1 MTHFKIA
8 LPVQTYQTRNKDVS
22 DQRLLNMMVE
32 KMPENSK
39 ESVSLYNTPGCKP
52 YLQVADTPI
61 YGLHY
66 MEPFLYAISGI
77 NVYRIDIDGNIV
89 DLGNIGAVNGIV
101 RMADNGT
108 QILAVKP
115 NGDGYIITENN
126 VERIDDADFPLS
138 SDVAFN
144 SQYFIVT
151 EKDSGRFHW
160 SELLDGKSWLA
171 LSYATQE
178 SNPDNVVGL
187 IENRGDLWIFGDTS
201 TEIWTPSG
209 NADLPFQRIGSG
221 ILNIGCKSANTIA
234 KDKNGIYWLGN
245 DLQVHFARGYNEQR
259 ISTHDMERELLED
272 YDIQNVLN
280 AFSFTYSANGHDFYV
295 LTVPDEKT
303 WVFDMTTG
311 VWHERKTTG
320 LKTWIVSSVANAF
333 NKNIVGDLVTGNLY
347 ELDCNYFS
355 DNTAMIER
363 EMIFPPVFAEDN
375 RLVMDKMYLDIS
387 TAPTEN
393 LTQNPQIMLM
403 WSDNGGN
410 TWSSEHWRSFGMT
423 GNYKTR
429 VIWRALGQCRQRIYK
444 IRITDGVKVQISG
457 LYCEGEQRYA

>member
-1 MTHFKIA
+1 
-8 LPVQTYQTRNKDVS
+8 
-22 DQRLLNMMVE
+22 
-32 KMPENSK
+32 
-39 ESVSLYNTPGCKP
+39 VSLQLLFEFLHFGTKLKDGVGEDFDF
-52 YLQVADTPI
+52 LLVVVLSIVAAPSD
-61 YGLHY
+61 GG
-66 MEPFLYAISGI
+66 YAGI
-77 NVYRIDIDGNIV
+77 CFGVWRDAVFGKHFRRNAPA
-89 DLGNIGAVNGIV
+89 LG
-101 RMADNGT
+101 
-108 QILAVKP
+108 
-115 NGDGYIITENN
+115 ENA
-126 VERIDDADFPLS
+126 ELLG
-138 SDVAFN
+138 DVAELTYVARPFVGVDDGLCLGREADG
-144 SQYFIVT
+144 FRDVVT
-151 EKDSGRFHW
+151 SGC
-160 SELLDGKSWLA
+160 
-171 LSYATQE
+171 
-178 SNPDNVVGL
+178 V
-187 IENRGDLWIFGDTS
+187 
-201 TEIWTPSG
+201 
-209 NADLPFQRIGSG
+209 
-221 ILNIGCKSANTIA
+221 
-234 KDKNGIYWLGN
+234 
-245 DLQVHFARGYNEQR
+245 
-259 ISTHDMERELLED
+259 ERELLED